1 MFFFFLIQHEFCTYM
16 HLEYKEKEETVRR
29 STMATFTLPAKIMH
43 LSRGEPVLEIQAAH
57 DGTIVT
63 VREDGV
69 VNYWSPKLQLKN
81 NKNVFVG
88 DLVFRHTF
96 SLLYK

>member
-1 MFFFFLIQHEFCTYM
+1 M

-29 STMATFTLPAKIMH
+29 GKMATFTLPAKIMH
-43 LSRGEPVLEIQAAH
+43 LSRGEPVLEIQVAH

-88 DLVFRHTF
+88 NLVFKHTF
-96 SLLYK
+96 LLLYK